1 MLKLILILAA
11 VLVVAIAFT
20 IFRVARLV
28 AIAKNKDRKDPV
40 DVSTN
45 NLHATLFVLLPL
57 LGAAAVIWYTNT
69 ADDMYLPLASE
80 HGEMTDNLFWVTMAI
95 IITMFV
101 VTNVGLFAFS
111 YMYRYKRGQKAHFY
125 PHNNT
130 LEAVW
135 TAVPALIMLVLVLNG
150 WLVWRKV
157 MSEPPKE
164 AQVVEIMGHQFA
176 WKVRYPGKD
185 GELGNYS
192 FRFMDATNEMGVD
205 LTDKRTEDDILPPEI
220 HLVKG
225 KPVLF
230 KIRSRDVIHSVFAPH
245 FRLKM
250 DAVPGMPTQFWFTPT
265 KTTAEMR
272 QELSQ
277 LPNWQRIDPKTGKPR
292 YESFNYEIAC
302 TEVCG
307 RGHFG
312 MRLVVVVE
320 TEEEFKAWLAKQ
332 QPWTQLVGEDYVQ
345 KARVRQA
352 LVKEGKYHSVNDV
365 EDAVVMQEMENAQK
379 QTASLK

>member
-57 LGAAAVIWYTNT
+57 IGAAAVVWYTNS

-80 HGEMTDNLFWVTMAI
+80 HGEATDGLFWTTMAI
-95 IITMFV
+95 IIAMFV

-130 LEAVW
+130 LEAIW
-135 TAVPALIMLVLVLNG
+135 TAVPAIILLVLVLNG

>member
-20 IFRVARLV
+20 IFRVTRLV

-57 LGAAAVIWYTNT
+57 IGTAAVIWYTNT

-80 HGEMTDNLFWVTMAI
+80 HGEMTDNLFWVTMGI

-101 VTNVGLFAFS
+101 VTNVGLFAFA

-130 LEAVW
+130 LEAIW
-135 TAVPALIMLVLVLNG
+135 TAVPAIILLVLVLNG

>member
-45 NLHATLFVLLPL
+45 NWHARLFVLLPL
-57 LGAAAVIWYTNT
+57 IGVAAVVWFTST

-80 HGEMTDNLFWVTMAI
+80 HGEATDSLFWTTMAI
-95 IITMFV
+95 IIAMFV
-101 VTNVGLFAFS
+101 ITNAGLFAFS
-111 YMYRYKRGQKAHFY
+111 YLYRYKRGEKACFY

-130 LEAVW
+130 LEAIW
-135 TAVPALIMLVLVLNG
+135 TAVPAIILLVLVLNG
-150 WLVWRKV
+150 WLVWSKV